1 MWTALY
7 EIFHMAKRRTLLD
20 FWKEGVR
27 TGQMV
32 LFDKGNMVSIWWD
45 KSVSVIYHTYFW
57 SEILGL
63 G

>member
-1 MWTALY
+1 
-7 EIFHMAKRRTLLD
+7 MAKRRTLLD